1 MSHSVVFY
9 NKGGDAV
16 TRSYDSVLVEEMLNK
31 LGLNQQ
37 FDCSLMSFS
46 VCRFSRGELLSSP
59 LHVQTDILFLYSGKV
74 QFYAIRPDGQQIPV
88 NLGKRGAVIGD
99 VEFAG
104 NGTTALY
111 SEAMTESVCLA
122 LNLEKNGQILNQNTS
137 FLKYLLRVLC
147 SKVYLVSSQNQVA
160 ISVEDKLLLHLQARC
175 REMPLCNISELA
187 KSFGCSRRQLERVI
201 HKLCAGGQLRPVR
214 KGCYEFMG

>member
-1 MSHSVVFY
+1 MI
-9 NKGGDAV
+9 
-16 TRSYDSVLVEEMLNK
+16 RSYDSGLVDEIMDS

-46 VCRFSRGELLSSP
+46 ICRFSRGELLSSP
-59 LHVQTDILFLYSGKV
+59 LREQTDILFLYSGKV

-88 NLGKRGAVIGD
+88 NLGRPGAVIGD

-111 SEAMTESVCLA
+111 SEALTQTVCLA
-122 LNLEKNGQILNQNTS
+122 LNLEKNSHILNQNIS
-137 FLKYLLRVLC
+137 FLKYLLRILC
-147 SKVYLVSSQNQVA
+147 SKVYLMNSQDQVA
-160 ISVEDKLLLHLQARC
+160 ISVADKLLLHLQTRC
-175 REMPLCNISELA
+175 RKAPLCNISELA

-201 HKLCAGGQLRPVR
+201 RKLCVDGQLRQVR